1 MQELSRRHVAQRWLA
16 RLALAAAGA
25 AVALPVAVAGLRSI
39 VLVAVALGGTAVT
52 AAGAWWV
59 LTRRGVVRALAVV
72 LTAVT
77 PPAVLAYYDRAD
89 LLWVVVASLALWALA
104 VAAGRNAVRATR
116 VHEVRLRERMAARP
130 RRPFLIMNPRSGG
143 GKVGDFA
150 LKEKAEALG
159 ARVVLL
165 DPDRPQDV
173 AELARKAA
181 DEGADLLGVAGG
193 DGTQAL
199 VAGVAAER
207 GLPFLVICAG
217 TRNHFAMDLGLD
229 RANPA
234 ACLDALRDGVELRV
248 DLGYVGDRPFVNNVS
263 FGAYAA
269 VVSSPAYRDDK
280 VGTILELLPDLLTRR
295 AGPRLTATAGDTV
308 IEEPQAVLVSN
319 NPYRTDDPA
328 GLGRRD
334 RLDTGLLGVIGV
346 KVDNAAQAAGL
357 LMGPRVASGL
367 TEATAREV
375 VTTADA
381 AEIDAGVDGEALVLP
396 TPVHCRI
403 SPGALRVRVPRVRP
417 APPATGVRT
426 DWRRLRRLA
435 LTMGRTAAGRPHRRG
450 RLNA

>member
-1 MQELSRRHVAQRWLA
+1 MEHLSRTHAAQRWLA

-25 AVALPVAVAGLRSI
+25 AVALPLAFAGLRSI
-39 VLVAVALGGTAVT
+39 TLVAAGLGGTAVT

-59 LTRRGVVRALAVV
+59 LTRRGVIRALAVL
-72 LTAVT
+72 LTVVT
-77 PPAVLAYYDRAD
+77 PLAVLVYYGTAN
-89 LLWVVVASLALWALA
+89 LLWVVITSLALWALA
-104 VAAGRNAVRATR
+104 VAAGRTAVRATR
-116 VHEVRLRERMAARP
+116 AHEARVRERMAARP

-143 GKVGDFA
+143 GKVGTFG
-150 LKEKAEALG
+150 LREKAEALG

-165 DPDRPQDV
+165 DPEHPQDV
-173 AELARKAA
+173 AELARQAA

-234 ACLDALRDGVELRV
+234 ACLDALTDGVELRV

-269 VVSSPAYRDDK
+269 VVQSPAYRDDK
-280 VGTILELLPDLLTRR
+280 VGTTLELLPDLLTHRT
-295 AGPRLTATAGDTV
+295 GPRLTATAGTAV
-308 IEEPQAVLVSN
+308 IDEPQAVLVSN

-334 RLDTGLLGVIGV
+334 RLDTGLLGVLGV

-367 TEATAREV
+367 TVLTARDV

-381 AEIDAGVDGEALVLP
+381 AEVDAGVDGEALVLT
-396 TPVHCRI
+396 TPVRCWIR
-403 SPGALRVRVPRVRP
+403 PGALRVRVPRSRP
-417 APPATGVRT
+417 GLPATGVRT
-426 DWRRLRRLA
+426 DWRRLRKLA
-435 LTMGRTAAGRPHRRG
+435 LTMGRTAAGRPDR
-450 RLNA
+450 AD

>member
-1 MQELSRRHVAQRWLA
+1 MEPLSRRHVAQRWLA
-16 RLALAAAGA
+16 RLALTAAGA
-25 AVALPVAVAGLRSI
+25 AVALPLVVAGLRSI
-39 VLVAVALGGTAVT
+39 ALVGAALGGTAVT

-59 LTRRGVVRALAVV
+59 LTRRGVVRALAVL
-72 LTAVT
+72 LTAAT
-77 PPAVLAYYDRAD
+77 PLAVLAYYDRAN
-89 LLWVVVASLALWALA
+89 LLWVVVTSLGLWALA
-104 VAAGRNAVRATR
+104 VAAGRSAVRATR
-116 VHEVRLRERMAARP
+116 AHEARLRERLAARP

-143 GKVGDFA
+143 GKVGEFG

-165 DPDRPQDV
+165 DPDHPQDV
-173 AELARKAA
+173 AELARQAA

-229 RANPA
+229 RADPA

-269 VVSSPAYRDDK
+269 VVQSPAYRDDK
-280 VGTILELLPDLLTRR
+280 VGTILELLPDLLTHR

-308 IEEPQAVLVSN
+308 IDEPQAVLVSN

-334 RLDTGLLGVIGV
+334 RLDTGLLGVLGV

-367 TEATAREV
+367 TVATAREV

-381 AEIDAGVDGEALVLP
+381 DEIDAGVDGEALVLP
-396 TPVHCRI
+396 TPVRCRI
-403 SPGALRVRVPRVRP
+403 SHGALRVRVPRSRP
-417 APPATGVRT
+417 GVPATGVRT
-426 DWRRLRRLA
+426 DWRRLRKLA
-435 LTMGRTAAGRPHRRG
+435 LTMGRTAAGRPHRPG
-450 RLNA
+450 A